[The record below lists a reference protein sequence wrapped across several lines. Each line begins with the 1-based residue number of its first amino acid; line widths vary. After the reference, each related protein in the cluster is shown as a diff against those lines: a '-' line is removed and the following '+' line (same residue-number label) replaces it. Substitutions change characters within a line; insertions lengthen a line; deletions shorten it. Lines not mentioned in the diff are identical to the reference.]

1 MYLIVKKKKLL
12 MVHARCMY
20 VGGVCTTLIYASM
33 ITAVAGKVTRAI
45 STHILLEKASRMSI
59 LNFNRGEEM

>member
-1 MYLIVKKKKLL
+1 